1 MFEILFLIWIA
12 FLVLTGNGSK
22 KRAGERTALPWLMSR
37 KERDE
42 IEQKKQK
49 EEEREF
55 RKMMKDIK

>member
-1 MFEILFLIWIA
+1 MFEILFLCWIA
-12 FLVLTGNGSK
+12 FLVFTGNGSK

-42 IEQKKQK
+42 IERRKKK

-55 RKMMKDIK
+55 KKWMKEIK